1 MKEAKNK
8 DVFTYLLWGVIIQV
22 VAGFMIPPLY
32 RLIAGPAADKATEL
46 VLTSAVYSIVLFV
59 MFYRLKWCP
68 LSPDYVRGKHWDVL
82 FWTVVFT
89 LGSIIPMS
97 FLEEAMPELPNL
109 VEDELTLLVGSNFG
123 YVTICLF
130 APLVEEM
137 IFRGA
142 ILRTLLSV
150 MKGKTWL
157 PIVISALLFALIHMN
172 PAQMPYAFVVGIFLG
187 WIYSRTGSIVPG
199 VLCHWVN
206 NTAAYLMIR
215 LMPHQ
220 MADVRMTDLFG
231 GDHRRMGLA
240 IIFSFF
246 ILLPALYQLV
256 TRTARRG

>member
-1 MKEAKNK
+1 
-8 DVFTYLLWGVIIQV
+8 
-22 VAGFMIPPLY
+22 
-32 RLIAGPAADKATEL
+32 
-46 VLTSAVYSIVLFV
+46 
-59 MFYRLKWCP
+59 
-68 LSPDYVRGKHWDVL
+68 
-82 FWTVVFT
+82 
-89 LGSIIPMS
+89 
-97 FLEEAMPELPNL
+97 
-109 VEDELTLLVGSNFG
+109 
-123 YVTICLF
+123 
-130 APLVEEM
+130 M

-157 PIVISALLFALIHMN
+157 PIVISAFLFALIHMN

-206 NTAAYLMIR
+206 NTVAYLMIR